1 MMQKLEKIAQQF
13 NIPCDITAV
22 SRMGEG
28 FINDTLRVETPMGCR
43 DYILQRKNKHI
54 FGDIPAMMENIRAV
68 TGHLREV
75 TSHNGG
81 DSTREVLTQIPL
93 RDNDKLYF
101 VDEGGYYW
109 TMCEF
114 IPGSVTYD
122 RVDSPSIAFEG
133 GRGIGRFHR
142 LLSGFGKTLHETIP
156 GFHNL
161 RLRFAQWDETLAA
174 DRAGRKASL
183 CEEISWIEERR
194 DEIMQFQ
201 EMIETGKFPMRVTHN
216 DTKISNILFDT
227 QGKALCVIDLDT
239 MMSATVFNDFGDA
252 IRSYTNTGA
261 EDDPDVSR
269 VGCSLEFFE
278 AYTKG
283 FLSEAGQM
291 LTPEELHWLPYAG
304 RFITFEQVLRFLMD
318 YINGDTYYKVAYPDH
333 NLVRTHAQF
342 ALLRS
347 MENQYTAMQKIVA
360 KYR

>member
-1 MMQKLEKIAQQF
+1 MQKLEKIARQF

-28 FINDTLRVETPMGCR
+28 FINDTLRVETPAGCR
-43 DYILQRKNKHI
+43 DYILQRKNKNI

-68 TGHLREV
+68 TCHLHNAI
-75 TSHNGG
+75 SHEGG
-81 DSTREVLTQIPL
+81 DATREVLTQVPL
-93 RDNDKLYF
+93 RDNDRLYL
-101 VDEGGYYW
+101 VDEDGNYW
-109 TMCEF
+109 TVCEF
-114 IPGSVTYD
+114 IPDSVTYD
-122 RVDSPSIAFEG
+122 RVASPAIAFEG

-142 LLSGFGKTLHETIP
+142 LLSGFKKPLHETIP

-161 RLRFAQWDETLAA
+161 RLRFSQWDEALAA
-174 DRAGRKASL
+174 DRAKRKASL
-183 CEEISWIEERR
+183 AEEISWIEERR
-194 DEIMQFQ
+194 NEILGFQ
-201 EMIETGKFPMRVTHN
+201 KMIEAGEFPMRVTHN

-227 QGKALCVIDLDT
+227 HGKALCVIDLDT

-269 VGCSLEFFE
+269 VGCSMEFFE

-291 LTPEELHWLPYAG
+291 LTPAELQWLPYAG

-318 YINGDTYYKVAYPDH
+318 YINGDTYYKVAYPEH
-333 NLVRTHAQF
+333 NLVRTRAQF
-342 ALLRS
+342 TLLRS
-347 MENQYTAMQKIVA
+347 MENQYATMQDIVA
-360 KYR
+360 KYS